1 MKSWRVGS
9 PRRSIIGIVIAL
21 SILGLPAAT
30 GATGAI
36 ARGAP
41 RADTGHPADHPV
53 SSSPAAPSC
62 LGAHDLLVDHGAP
75 TLPGGTYDHVC
86 ILHGSVV
93 SLSPGAVLRAGELT
107 IDSTSALGADGSPGG
122 RQYGM
127 TDCAGF
133 GNGMPAGSPGG
144 TITILAHDA
153 VVLGRISA
161 DGGAGANGHE
171 TPCANYVDPG
181 GNGGHGGSVT
191 LKVVDLTLTGT
202 IHAGGGAGGPGQPA
216 GKGGAGGTVL
226 IAVAHPS
233 AAWTPL
239 LSAAPGK
246 NPAGSSSATAGVVR
260 ATTLSAAD
268 QRQLPAAPPPL
279 TQRIG
284 AAPAR
289 VPTQTPAV
297 FGVGLPCGAGD
308 LTVASGASI
317 HLHGVHSY
325 PHVCIQGTVLAEDQL
340 TLLAQTILI
349 APGAL
354 ITATDTMGRAA
365 PISPTDPCGPN
376 HDLPRSGAAGA
387 AGADTFGGPG
397 GKGGYGGAAI
407 TLVANRML
415 FAGRAVTNGAAGANG
430 VDGGYGSPS
439 SGDIPPSQGGA
450 GGAGGGISLVASE
463 LQLTGTFSVLGGTG
477 GRAGNPVNAGASY
490 QAPFAPRGA
499 SGCVR
504 VFADTLRA
512 PAGALAIPGTLF
524 YGHTLPV
531 DPVPPPSP
539 ASEWYSAATMHT
551 LRPPFLAFW
560 QKHNGLVIFGY
571 PLSEP
576 LVEQGQTVQY
586 FERSRLAVIGG
597 QVTIS
602 PLGSLLT
609 AGRSFPPTAP
619 FADTATRQYFPATRH
634 SLGKPF
640 LDYWRAH
647 DGAALFGPPIS
658 APLSEANGDGSGRVY
673 LVQYFRDARLE
684 YHPEL
689 RGTRF
694 VVSIGALGRE
704 YLRRKGWL

>member
-1 MKSWRVGS
+1 
-9 PRRSIIGIVIAL
+9 
-21 SILGLPAAT
+21 
-30 GATGAI
+30 
-36 ARGAP
+36 
-41 RADTGHPADHPV
+41 
-53 SSSPAAPSC
+53 
-62 LGAHDLLVDHGAP
+62 LLVDHEAP
-75 TLPGGTYDHVC
+75 TLPGGAYDNIC
-86 ILHGSVV
+86 IRHGSVV
-93 SLSPGAVLRAGELT
+93 TLSTGAVLRAGELY
-107 IDSTSALGADGSPGG
+107 IDSTSVLGADGSPGG

-133 GNGMPAGSPGG
+133 GNGMPTGSPGG

-181 GNGGHGGSVT
+181 GNGGKGGSIT
-191 LKVVDLTLTGT
+191 LKAVDLTLLGT
-202 IHAGGGAGGPGQPA
+202 IRADGGKGGPGQPA
-216 GKGGAGGTVL
+216 GKGGAGGMV
-226 IAVAHPS
+226 IVGAARPS
-233 AAWTPL
+233 AAWSPL
-239 LSAAPGK
+239 LSATAGK
-246 NPAGSSSATAGVVR
+246 NPAGAPAVAGVVM
-260 ATTLSAAD
+260 AATLSLAD
-268 QRQLPAAPPPL
+268 LGHLPAAPPPL

-284 AAPAR
+284 GAPAR
-289 VPTQTPAV
+289 APTQTLAV
-297 FGVGLPCGAGD
+297 FGAGMRCGAGD
-308 LTVASGASI
+308 LTVASGASR

-325 PHVCIQGTVLAEDQL
+325 QHVCVQGTLLVDDQL

-354 ITATDTMGRAA
+354 ITATDTVVRTA
-365 PISPTDPCGPN
+365 PISPTDACGPN
-376 HDLPRSGAAGA
+376 HDLPQSGVTGV

-407 TLVANRML
+407 TLVASRLL
-415 FAGRAVTNGAAGANG
+415 FAGRAVTAGASGTGG
-430 VDGGYGSPS
+430 VDGGYGSPT

-450 GGAGGGISLVASE
+450 GGAGGGISLVARE
-463 LQLTGTFSVLGGTG
+463 LQLTGTFSVLGGAG
-477 GRAGNPVNAGASY
+477 GRAGNPVNAGAAY

-512 PAGALAIPGTLF
+512 TAGALTIPGTLF

-531 DPVPPPSP
+531 DPVLPPSMP
-539 ASEWYSAATMHT
+539 GVWYSAATMHT

-560 QKHNGLVIFGY
+560 QKHNGLVTFGY

-576 LVEQGQTVQY
+576 LVEHGQTVQY
-586 FERSRLAVIGG
+586 FERARLAAVGG

-619 FADTATRQYFPATRH
+619 FPDTATRRYFPATRH

-640 LDYWRAH
+640 LDYWLAH

-658 APLSEANGDGSGRVY
+658 APLSESNSDGSGRVY
-673 LVQYFRDARLE
+673 LVQYFSNARLE

-689 RGTRF
+689 RGTPF
-694 VVSIGALGRE
+694 TVSLGALGRE